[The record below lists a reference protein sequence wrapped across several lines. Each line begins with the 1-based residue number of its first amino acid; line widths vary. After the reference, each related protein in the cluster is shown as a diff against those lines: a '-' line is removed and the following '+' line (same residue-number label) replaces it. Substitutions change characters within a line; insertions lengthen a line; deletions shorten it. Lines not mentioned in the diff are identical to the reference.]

1 MSEVI
6 EDSKVVPAT
15 AATAGVVNNIIVNV
29 PPAVNPAPKA
39 VSKPAKSGGI
49 SKLPSKSLPIDYL
62 PEPLGKSILFDE
74 FITGI
79 GKLKPE
85 YYMDDK
91 TGERVT
97 RFRANDGSVAT
108 LRESTTDHN
117 KVTLTLTDSKG
128 VLVTQGD
135 ARGFSLSKEGRVVQH
150 TTNWPIL
157 RDTLNCPAGSESIE
171 SNKTEAATR
180 EKLQEFAQNHLQLA
194 SALRGVELPVTVAGG
209 LPVTFAKAVDV
220 PTQYRACPEDRSGI
234 VLERLTEKS
243 AKR

>member
-15 AATAGVVNNIIVNV
+15 AATAGVVNTIIVNV
-29 PPAVNPAPKA
+29 PPAVKPAPKA

-49 SKLPSKSLPIDYL
+49 SKSPSKPPFIDFLPDALNRDDGFIIPAL
-62 PEPLGKSILFDE
+62 PPVSVQKEHYTDDTTDE
-74 FITGI
+74 Q
-79 GKLKPE
+79 
-85 YYMDDK
+85 
-91 TGERVT
+91 VT
-97 RFRANDGSVAT
+97 RFKATDGSVAT

-128 VLVTQGD
+128 TLVTRGD
-135 ARGFSLSKEGRVVQH
+135 ARGFSLSKDGRVVQH
-150 TTNWPIL
+150 TTNWPVV
-157 RDTLNCPAGSESIE
+157 RDTLNCPAGSESINA
-171 SNKTEAATR
+171 NKTESATR
-180 EKLQEFAQNHLQLA
+180 EKLQEFAGNHPQLA
-194 SALRGVELPVTVAGG
+194 TALRGVELPVTVAGG
-209 LPVTFAKAVDV
+209 LPVSFAKAVEA